1 MNEPKINWTPEL
13 AEKYKKRYGAY
24 PTTYKQPTQPK
35 MSDKEEAAMRIQ
47 EQSFRG
53 LPVSEGSVY
62 PGSTIATIDSTTTGM
77 KLNPYQQAQLKLS
90 QDREARAK
98 TKFGVDYKK
107 SLLDLQE
114 KEKKITEKKTDDLT
128 KERSRL
134 FGEIS
139 KTQDIVDKTK
149 KVSQID
155 EKGDYVEEVEKPT
168 FSYKQRQQA
177 KAATESYT
185 KRLQMIDLTEK
196 LRNQGIQLN
205 ISDTEKYF
213 KAQEKNIDAITIEMK
228 NRNIPDRVAMVFK
241 NTALQ
246 VLLEGNSKETAMKKA
261 AEQVRELFPQYFK

>member
-1 MNEPKINWTPEL
+1 MGFEEIAMNEPKRKWNPQEAEEFKKYWGNYPRGYVPQSPEEQL
-13 AEKYKKRYGAY
+13 KQAKAQNVLNLTLNPTHQDSVMYDRLHPGEKSIF
-24 PTTYKQPTQPK
+24 PQPK
-35 MSDKEEAAMRIQ
+35 SEEDILKEK
-47 EQSFRG
+47 
-53 LPVSEGSVY
+53 
-62 PGSTIATIDSTTTGM
+62 TT
-77 KLNPYQQAQLKLS
+77 KINYQ
-90 QDREARAK
+90 
-98 TKFGVDYKK
+98 K
-107 SLLDLQE
+107 SLLELQKKE
-114 KEKKITEKKTDDLT
+114 KEATEEKTDDLT